1 MTRGFRGFLG
11 NTPAFLL
18 TCLLLAAI
26 AATSVY
32 FFLPDLNNWT
42 QAALHRPDSR
52 AEMWQRWATHYAGL
66 FGMLPYPARVGIQ
79 YEGERASGVLIDK
92 SASGLNANRWT
103 VLAKGR
109 PGLVFIL
116 DATAQQHLLDKLETR
131 PPNDIWQMMKDDLY
145 ASHIHI
151 WYDPD
156 LEWLSRG
163 GYLRLMRDID
173 TRPEQLQ
180 WKDVKSKLGEPPG

>member
-1 MTRGFRGFLG
+1 MNRGFRGFLG

-18 TCLLLAAI
+18 TCLLLAAV
-26 AATSVY
+26 AATSIY

-52 AEMWQRWATHYAGL
+52 AELWQRWATHYAGL

-92 SASGLNANRWT
+92 SATEFNASTRT
-103 VLAKGR
+103 VLAKAR

-116 DATAQQHLLDKLETR
+116 DGTAQKHLLDKLETR
-131 PPNDIWQMMKDDLY
+131 PADDIWQMMKDELF
-145 ASHIHI
+145 AAHVHI

-156 LEWLSRG
+156 LQWLSRG
-163 GYLRLMRDID
+163 GYLKLMRDID

-180 WKDVKSKLGEPPG
+180 WKDVKSKLGEPPS

>member
-1 MTRGFRGFLG
+1 MTRGFRRFLG

-18 TCLLLAAI
+18 TCVLLAAI
-26 AATSVY
+26 AASSIY
-32 FFLPDLNNWT
+32 FSHPDLHSWT
-42 QAALHRPDSR
+42 QAALHRPDTR
-52 AEMWQRWATHYAGL
+52 AELWQRWATHYAGL

-92 SASGLNANRWT
+92 SANGFSAST
-103 VLAKGR
+103 HAVLAKAR

-116 DATAQQHLLDKLETR
+116 DPTAQQHLLDRAETR
-131 PPNDIWQMMKDDLY
+131 PPSDIWQMVKDELY
-145 ASHIHI
+145 ANHIHI

-156 LEWLSRG
+156 VQWLSRG
-163 GYLRLMRDID
+163 GYLRLMREID

-180 WKDVKSKLGEPPG
+180 WKDVKAKLGEPPS

>member
-1 MTRGFRGFLG
+1 MNRSRRGFLG

-18 TCLLLAAI
+18 TCVLLAAI
-26 AATSVY
+26 AATSFY

-42 QAALHRPDSR
+42 QAALHWPDPR
-52 AEMWQRWATHYAGL
+52 AELWQRWATHYAGL

-79 YEGERASGVLIDK
+79 YEGERASGVLIEK
-92 SASGLNANRWT
+92 SAAGFSAGTRP
-103 VLAKGR
+103 VMAKAR

-116 DATAQQHLLDKLETR
+116 DATARQHLLDRLENR
-131 PPNDIWQMMKDDLY
+131 APNDIWQMVKDDLY

-156 LEWLSRG
+156 LQWLSRG

-180 WKDVKSKLGEPPG
+180 WKDVKSKLGEPL